1 MMVESSS
8 VQQLE
13 LVLDAAPVSEA
24 DITQFIRLIQRII
37 QKQKQ
42 AEQEQPQHH
51 EQTQVA

>member
-13 LVLDAAPVSEA
+13 LVVDCNQVSEA
-24 DITQFIRLIQRII
+24 DITQFIKLVQRII
-37 QKQKQ
+37 QKK